1 MRQYVYVS
9 TAENLASQEVTEIL
23 ESCNRNNP
31 FQGLTGLLL
40 YNGRNFL
47 QVLEGEHDSLERV
60 MRRIEHDSRHHG
72 ISRLHDEPIDDRT
85 CPDWS
90 MRRLALGEPGDSRRE
105 RLETELPVSLDP
117 LVRRMILNF
126 AMLN

>member
-9 TAENLASQEVTEIL
+9 TAEQLPSQDVTAIL
-23 ESCNRNNP
+23 ESCQRNNP
-31 FQGLTGLLL
+31 LQGLTGLLL

-47 QVLEGEHDSLERV
+47 QVLEGEHDALERV

-72 ISRLHDEPIDDRT
+72 ISRLHDELIESRA

-90 MRRLALGEPGDSRRE
+90 MRRLSLGEPGESRRE
-105 RLETELPVSLDP
+105 RLEAELPTALDP

-126 AMLN
+126 ALLN